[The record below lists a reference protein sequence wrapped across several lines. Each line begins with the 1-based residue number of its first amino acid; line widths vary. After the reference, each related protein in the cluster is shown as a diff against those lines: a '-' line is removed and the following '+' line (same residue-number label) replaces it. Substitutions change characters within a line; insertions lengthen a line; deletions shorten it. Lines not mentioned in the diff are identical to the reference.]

1 MNSKNVLV
9 LTAAVLLFFSMVLV
23 TPLAV
28 AEAASIWTDK
38 KDYSPLEPVK
48 ISGKGF
54 AGKSCLLLEI
64 VWPTDGKTIL
74 VVRTDENGGFT
85 VVWKNEKVEGTYTVN
100 AYYCGSDKSV
110 ATTTFTDTS
119 PGGGQSTQS
128 QNNIQYTLE
137 GLTLSPHVEMTTGN
151 LKGWNEDDWI
161 PFRLTITGRPGSS
174 VSAAIALEYTNGDG
188 YGIDGFASCFGT
200 SYPPKP
206 CGSGSTPSS
215 GNLWEVLVEG
225 NPVSITSA
233 SFTKIADATYIV
245 FTVPGPLIIPGDG
258 TLEITWAA
266 HLARGGS
273 ANLICSPGSPLYP
286 CEPSTIPIGKGAS
299 SYPGAS
305 LDVRGGEPPT
315 GDKTVPIQNVRS
327 AVPTGPVISATKT
340 VESVTWTRAITY
352 DWSVEKSASPDSLEL
367 ELGESKTVH
376 YTITITRNVVSTKDE
391 VVISG
396 EICVINTGDTAT
408 EGLAIVDR
416 VKHGDT
422 ILASKSI
429 DVNSNP
435 ILDPRETGCYQYVLS
450 FTPVED
456 VTTYTNEAVVTI
468 TNGAGATAT
477 QTFNLP
483 QSPTTIE
490 TDEYATLEDKQE
502 CPGGLSCELL
512 GEIPSTVYGSTT
524 IEFDKKITNNG
535 LCLYTV
541 YVENTVTLTEGD
553 SGETR
558 TDDASVS
565 VTGLCAVLE
574 VSKSVDEVVWER
586 RTVYDWT
593 ITKETNVSFITVGIS
608 QRVPIKY
615 IINAVRTV
623 AETEDLVTIRGKIC
637 VKNVGNTPTKDLE
650 VIDTVLHDST
660 EVCSVKV
667 DTSSNPILDPEEE
680 VCYDYEVT
688 FTPLTIDSTV
698 ITEYI
703 NRAEATVSNGFGGS
717 AEEGFSLPD
726 EPILTEVDESA
737 EITDVQECPENFE
750 CTAINEPEWP
760 LKVSEDIVIEFEKV
774 IHNLRVCEIPD
785 NEETDYILSNTV
797 TLIESDTG
805 EERTAAAEVKIDVG
819 PCPTRTQGFWATH
832 PEFTSYIWTT
842 YVPDEI
848 KGDVC
853 GKNIDD
859 DLGKLMGGFW
869 SDISRL
875 SDGKTRR
882 TLLDQARMQLVQ
894 QLLAAILNRYLLES
908 PELVVIGDKSSIDQ
922 MISGAN
928 DACKGD
934 DRALI
939 LSFVG
944 VLGGYNKSG
953 DGVQLPSGFTVGPAD
968 PKQASSIA
976 DKKFWDSF

>member
-1 MNSKNVLV
+1 
-9 LTAAVLLFFSMVLV
+9 MVLV

-74 VVRTDENGGFT
+74 VMSTDENGGFT

-110 ATTTFTDTS
+110 ATTTFTDT
-119 PGGGQSTQS
+119 PFGGGQSTQS
-128 QNNIQYTLE
+128 QNNIKYTLE
-137 GLTLSPHVEMTTGN
+137 GLRLSPSVEMTTGS
-151 LKGWNEDDWI
+151 LQGWNEDDWI
-161 PFRLTITGRPGSS
+161 PFRLTIEGDPGSS
-174 VSAAIALEYTNGDG
+174 VSAAIALEYTKSGK
-188 YGIDGFASCFGT
+188 YGIDGFASCFGDT
-200 SYPPKP
+200 YPPKP

-215 GNLWEVLVEG
+215 GNLWEVLVER
-225 NPVSITSA
+225 NPIKITSA
-233 SFTKIADATYIV
+233 SFKNIAGAMYIV
-245 FTVPGPLIIPGDG
+245 FEVPGPLTIPDDG

-273 ANLICSPGSPLYP
+273 TNLICSSGSPLHP
-286 CEPSTIPIGKGAS
+286 CTPTTIPSDQGAP

-315 GDKTVPIQNVRS
+315 GDRTVSIKDVGS

-340 VESVTWTRAITY
+340 VESVTWTRTITY
-352 DWSVEKSASPDSLEL
+352 DWSVEKSASPESLEL
-367 ELGESKTVH
+367 ELGESETVS
-376 YTITITRNVVSTKDE
+376 YRITVTRTVASTEDE
-391 VVISG
+391 VFISG
-396 EICVINTGDTAT
+396 QICVTNTGGTAT
-408 EGLAIVDR
+408 QGLAIIDR
-416 VKHGDT
+416 VKYGET
-422 ILASKSI
+422 VLESTTV
-429 DVNSNP
+429 DVSSNP
-435 ILDPRETGCYQYVLS
+435 VLDPLETGCYQYALS
-450 FTPVED
+450 FTPVEG
-456 VTTYTNEAVVTI
+456 VTTYTNEAEVTI
-468 TNGAGATAT
+468 TNGAGTTVT
-477 QTFNLP
+477 QSFELP
-483 QSPTTIE
+483 KEPTTTVEI
-490 TDEYATLEDKQE
+490 DEYATLEDKQE

-553 SGETR
+553 SGETH

-565 VTGLCAVLE
+565 VTGLCAILE

-586 RTVYDWT
+586 RTVYNWT

-623 AETEDLVTIRGKIC
+623 AGTEDVVTIRGKIC

-688 FTPLTIDSTV
+688 FTPLTIDSNL

-703 NRAEATVSNGFGGS
+703 NRANAMVSNGFGDY
-717 AEEGFSLPD
+717 AEKEFSLPD

-908 PELVVIGDKSSIDQ
+908 PELVVIGDESSIDQ

-928 DACKGD
+928 DACKGG

-944 VLGGYNKSG
+944 VLDGYNKSG

-976 DKKFWDSF
+976 DKMFWDIF